1 MTLSMHQTSV
11 PVFTRTLSNLK
22 HVLELGEAHAIARD
36 FDPTLLV
43 QARLTPDMLPLVR
56 QVQIACD
63 MAMRGC
69 ARLAGVEPESVPD
82 DETDFAGL
90 YARIDRACENARS
103 FAADQIDGSESREI
117 VLKMRND
124 VELRFSGQ
132 DFLLQFV
139 LPNLFFHCTMTYAI
153 LRQSGVAL
161 GKLDF
166 MGKPA

>member
-1 MTLSMHQTSV
+1 MTLSMYQASV
-11 PVFTRTLSNLK
+11 PVFLRALSNLK
-22 HVLELGEAHAIARD
+22 HVLQLGEAHATARE
-36 FDPTLLV
+36 FNPALLV
-43 QARLTPDMLPLVR
+43 QARLTPDMLPLAR

-69 ARLAGVEPESVPD
+69 ARLAGDEPESVAD

-90 YARIDRACENARS
+90 YARIDRAREHVKTY
-103 FAADQIDGSESREI
+103 AADRIDGSEAREI

-124 VELRFSGQ
+124 VDVRFSGQ
-132 DFLLQFV
+132 EFLLQFV
-139 LPNLFFHCTMTYAI
+139 LPNLFFHTTTTYAI

-161 GKLDF
+161 GKMDF

>member
-1 MTLSMHQTSV
+1 MTLSMHQASV
-11 PVFTRTLSNLK
+11 PVFIRALSNLR
-22 HVLELGEAHAIARD
+22 HVLALGEAHATARG
-36 FDPTLLV
+36 FDPGLLV

-69 ARLAGVEPESVPD
+69 ARLAGVEPEAVPD
-82 DETDFAGL
+82 DETVFASL
-90 YARIDRACENARS
+90 YARIDRASEHAMS
-103 FAADQIDGSESREI
+103 YTAGQIDGSESRKI

-124 VELRFSGQ
+124 VELEFSGQ

-139 LPNLFFHCTMTYAI
+139 LPNLFFHTTTAYAI

-161 GKLDF
+161 GKMDF

>member
-1 MTLSMHQTSV
+1 MSISMHQASV
-11 PVFTRTLSNLK
+11 PVFTRALGNLK
-22 HVLELGEAHAIARD
+22 HVLELGEAHAAARG
-36 FDPTLLV
+36 FDPALLV

-69 ARLAGVEPESVPD
+69 ARLAGIEPEAVAD
-82 DETDFAGL
+82 DETDFASL
-90 YARIDRACENARS
+90 YARIDRACHNAAS
-103 FAADQIDGSESREI
+103 YTAEQIDGSETREI

-124 VELRFSGQ
+124 AELHFSGQ

-139 LPNLFFHCTMTYAI
+139 LPNLFFHCTTSYAI
-153 LRQSGVAL
+153 LRQAGVAL
-161 GKLDF
+161 GKMDF

>member
-1 MTLSMHQTSV
+1 MTISMHQASV
-11 PVFTRTLSNLK
+11 PVFLRALSNLK
-22 HVLELGEAHAIARD
+22 HVLQVGEAHATARE
-36 FDPTLLV
+36 FDPALLV

-63 MAMRGC
+63 LAMRGC
-69 ARLAGVEPESVPD
+69 ARLAGVEPESVAD

-90 YARIDRACENARS
+90 HARIDRAS
-103 FAADQIDGSESREI
+103 DHVKTYAADQIDGSEDREI

-132 DFLLQFV
+132 DFLLYFV
-139 LPNLFFHCTMTYAI
+139 LPNLFFHCTTTYAI

-161 GKLDF
+161 GKMDF

>member
-1 MTLSMHQTSV
+1 MTISMYQASV
-11 PVFTRTLSNLK
+11 PVFLRTLANLK
-22 HVLELGEAHAIARD
+22 HVLQLGEAHAATRD
-36 FDPTLLV
+36 FDPALLV
-43 QARLTPDMLPLVR
+43 QARLTADMLPLVR

-69 ARLAGVEPESVPD
+69 ARLAGIEPESVAD

-90 YARIDRACENARS
+90 QARIDRASDHVRTY
-103 FAADQIDGSESREI
+103 AADQIDGSEDREI

-132 DFLLQFV
+132 DFLLYFV
-139 LPNLFFHCTMTYAI
+139 LPNLFFHCTTAYAI

-161 GKLDF
+161 GKMDF

>member
-1 MTLSMHQTSV
+1 MTLSMHQASV
-11 PVFTRTLSNLK
+11 PVFIRTLSNFK
-22 HVLELGEAHAIARD
+22 HVLELGEAHAIARG
-36 FDPTLLV
+36 FDPALLV

-69 ARLAGVEPESVPD
+69 ARLAGVEPESVAD

-90 YARIDRACENARS
+90 YARIDRASDNVRS
-103 FAADQIDGSESREI
+103 YTTEQIDGSETREI
-117 VLKMRND
+117 MLKMRND
-124 VELRFSGQ
+124 LELRFSGQ

-139 LPNLFFHCTMTYAI
+139 LPNLFFHCTTAYAI

-161 GKLDF
+161 GKMDF

>member
-1 MTLSMHQTSV
+1 MTLSMYQASA
-11 PVFTRTLSNLK
+11 PVFVRALTNLK
-22 HVLELGEAHAIARD
+22 HVLQLGDAHATARG
-36 FDPTLLV
+36 FEPSLLV

-69 ARLAGVEPESVPD
+69 ARLAGIEPESVAD

-90 YARIDRACENARS
+90 YARIDLACANIGTYS
-103 FAADQIDGSESREI
+103 ADQIDGSEAREI
-117 VLKMRND
+117 VLQMRNYD
-124 VELRFSGQ
+124 PLHFNGR
-132 DFLLQFV
+132 DYLLNYV
-139 LPNLFFHCTMTYAI
+139 LPNLFFHNTTTYAI
-153 LRQSGVAL
+153 LRQAGVAL